1 MTMTYEQLIEA
12 QLLLGKAATSCVME
26 ILQDENKKA
35 VVQGFRIF
43 EDESMNAWKMT
54 IEHVE

>member
-1 MTMTYEQLIEA
+1 MTYEELIEA
-12 QLLLGKAATSCVME
+12 QLLLGKAATSAVVE
-26 ILQDENKKA
+26 ILQANGKKA

-54 IEHVE
+54 IEKVEE

>member
-1 MTMTYEQLIEA
+1 MTHKELIEA
-12 QLLLGKAATSCVME
+12 QLILGKAATSAVVE
-26 ILQDENKKA
+26 ILQGECKKG

-54 IEHVE
+54 IEKVEE

>member
-1 MTMTYEQLIEA
+1 MTHEELMEA
-12 QLLLGKAATSCVME
+12 QLILGKAATSAVVE
-26 ILQDENKKA
+26 ILQGEGKKG

-54 IEHVE
+54 IEKVDE

>member
-1 MTMTYEQLIEA
+1 MIYEELIEA
-12 QLLLGKAATSCVME
+12 QLLLGKAATSAVVE
-26 ILQDENKKA
+26 ILRENGNKA

-54 IEHVE
+54 IEKVEY

>member
-1 MTMTYEQLIEA
+1 MTHEELIEA
-12 QLLLGKAATSCVME
+12 QLLLGKAAASAVVE
-26 ILQDENKKA
+26 ILQGKGKKA

-54 IEHVE
+54 IEKVEE

>member
-1 MTMTYEQLIEA
+1 MKHEELIEA
-12 QLLLGKAATSCVME
+12 QLILGKAATSAVIE
-26 ILQDENKKA
+26 VLRENGKKA

-54 IEHVE
+54 IEKVEE